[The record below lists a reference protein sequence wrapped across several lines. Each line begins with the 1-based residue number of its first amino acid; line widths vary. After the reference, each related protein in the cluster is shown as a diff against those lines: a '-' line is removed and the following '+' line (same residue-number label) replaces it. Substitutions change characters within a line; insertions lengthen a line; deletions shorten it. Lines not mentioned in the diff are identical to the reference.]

1 MAIPRA
7 TGMLRTQI
15 RRPLVG
21 AVSPLRSSIQQV
33 RAQSGTPPDGDI
45 GGPYGQE
52 PPPKKPGGASDVF
65 QRNWYVFLW
74 GEKNHQTILR
84 WRANLGG
91 GGTV

>member
-21 AVSPLRSSIQQV
+21 AASPLRSSIQV
-33 RAQSGTPPDGDI
+33 RAQSGKPPDGDL

-52 PPPKKPGGASDVF
+52 PPPEKPNGASDVL
-65 QRNWYVFLW
+65 QRNWYVFSL
-74 GEKNHQTILR
+74 ENE
-84 WRANLGG
+84 
-91 GGTV
+91 

>member
-21 AVSPLRSSIQQV
+21 AVSPLRSSIQV
-33 RAQSGTPPDGDI
+33 RAQSGTPPDGDL

-52 PPPKKPGGASDVF
+52 PPPKKPNGASDVL
-65 QRNWYVFLW
+65 QRNWYVPLGETPYHFEVAGKLW
-74 GEKNHQTILR
+74 G
-84 WRANLGG
+84 
-91 GGTV
+91 GTCC